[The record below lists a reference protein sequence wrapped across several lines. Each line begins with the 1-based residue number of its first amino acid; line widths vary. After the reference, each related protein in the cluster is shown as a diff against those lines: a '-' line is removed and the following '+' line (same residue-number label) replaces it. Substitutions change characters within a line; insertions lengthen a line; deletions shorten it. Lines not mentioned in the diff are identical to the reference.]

1 MITSINLVNRNL
13 PKEAIKKILDDKN
26 TLLGIVTNSMK
37 EELSAQ
43 DQYVYQSY
51 YLDDSKIKENKLSKM
66 SKINMPLLKS
76 IIIYQKKLISKLKI
90 IIDWLDN

>member
-76 IIIYQKKLISKLKI
+76 IIIYQKKLIKKLKI

>member
-1 MITSINLVNRNL
+1 
-13 PKEAIKKILDDKN
+13 
-26 TLLGIVTNSMK
+26 MK

>member
-51 YLDDSKIKENKLSKM
+51 YLNDSKIKENKLSKM

-76 IIIYQKKLISKLKI
+76 IIIYQK
-90 IIDWLDN
+90 N

>member
-1 MITSINLVNRNL
+1 
-13 PKEAIKKILDDKN
+13 
-26 TLLGIVTNSMK
+26 MK

-51 YLDDSKIKENKLSKM
+51 YLNDSNIKENKSSKM
-66 SKINMPLLKS
+66 LEINLPLLKP
-76 IIIYQKKLISKLKI
+76 IIIYQKKLIKKLKI